1 MPVLR
6 PTPENAREGFKW
18 QCQWGTYPLKMMM
31 NHHMCVCVRVNLKL
45 INDKQVEEA
54 LLTVTRNDFSV
65 FKGQNQTAQAR

>member
-1 MPVLR
+1 
-6 PTPENAREGFKW
+6 
-18 QCQWGTYPLKMMM
+18 
-31 NHHMCVCVRVNLKL
+31 VCACVNLKL

>member
-1 MPVLR
+1 MAMPMGYL
-6 PTPENAREGFKW
+6 PTENDDE
-18 QCQWGTYPLKMMM
+18 PS
-31 NHHMCVCVRVNLKL
+31 HVCVCACVNLKL